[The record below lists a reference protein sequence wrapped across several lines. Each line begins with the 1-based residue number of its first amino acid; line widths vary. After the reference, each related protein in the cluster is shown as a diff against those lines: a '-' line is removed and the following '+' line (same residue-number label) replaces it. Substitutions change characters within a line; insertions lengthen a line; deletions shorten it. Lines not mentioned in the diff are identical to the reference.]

1 MTALAPTSL
10 PVSRVALSRRISDRP
25 VRDQSWRVRPPRV
38 PRQTQWQVAGGT
50 EPEQELAG

>member
-1 MTALAPTSL
+1 
-10 PVSRVALSRRISDRP
+10 
-25 VRDQSWRVRPPRV
+25 VRPPRV